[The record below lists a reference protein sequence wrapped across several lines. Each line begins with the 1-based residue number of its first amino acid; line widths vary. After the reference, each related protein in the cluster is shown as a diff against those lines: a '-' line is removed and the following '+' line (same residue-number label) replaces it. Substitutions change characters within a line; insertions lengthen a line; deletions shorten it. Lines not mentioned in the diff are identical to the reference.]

1 MIDPRLDI
9 LVWAAVLAV
18 LVLMGARAWAVE
30 TTAARHYR
38 KSARVRVLNG
48 ATAVA
53 LVALVGL
60 MAMQGGVV
68 LVQAIATRTDPE
80 TFVTV
85 IGGDDNSTDQA
96 VGDPDD
102 RPDEPAAPAD
112 PNAPPA
118 DPNAPPAGAPGP
130 AEQNPPAPPGGTAN
144 QGGANQGGANQGGT
158 NQGGT
163 NQGGPAAPPARP
175 GG

>member
-9 LVWAAVLAV
+9 LVWGAVLA
-18 LVLMGARAWAVE
+18 LLLLMGARAWAVE
-30 TTAARHYR
+30 TTAARNYR
-38 KSARVRVLNG
+38 QSARVRVLNG
-48 ATAVA
+48 ATALA

-60 MAMQGGVV
+60 MAMQGGIV

-85 IGGDDNSTDQA
+85 IGEENNTDQA
-96 VGDPDD
+96 VADPDD
-102 RPDEPAAPAD
+102 QPDQPAAPAD

-118 DPNAPPAGAPGP
+118 GTPGAADPNAPAGQNAPAPAG
-130 AEQNPPAPPGGTAN
+130 
-144 QGGANQGGANQGGT
+144 
-158 NQGGT
+158 
-163 NQGGPAAPPARP
+163 GGPAAPPARP